1 MACFNHPHLAQGTT
15 AAEGPAKDCVVDK
28 IQEFTAELAN
38 KDTNPEEQI
47 VALKFLLHFVGD
59 LHQPL
64 HASDDNDRGGNS
76 KKVSAL
82 GFHSGNLHHFWDT
95 SFVEELG
102 PDAKSIASD
111 LVGHISQEQQQVWSK
126 GGPADWALESFQIA
140 KEDVYGQL
148 PPPNAKG
155 TYRLTDDYISLG
167 TQDVA
172 IQLSKGGV
180 RLAFILNQS
189 LGR

>member
-1 MACFNHPHLAQGTT
+1 MT
-15 AAEGPAKDCVVDK
+15 AADGPAQDCVVDK
-28 IQEFTAELAN
+28 IQEFAAELGN
-38 KDTNPEEQI
+38 INTDPEEQI

-76 KKVSAL
+76 KKVSAA
-82 GFHSGNLHHFWDT
+82 GFHAGNLHHFWDT

-111 LVGHISQEQQQVWSK
+111 LVGHISPDQVQAWSK
-126 GGPADWALESFQIA
+126 GGPGDWAQESFQIA
-140 KEDVYGQL
+140 KDDAYGQL
-148 PPPNAKG
+148 PQPNTKG
-155 TYRLTDDYISLG
+155 TYRLTDDYVSMG

-172 IQLSKGGV
+172 TQLTKGGV
-180 RLAFILNQS
+180 RLAFILNQA
-189 LGR
+189 LGH